1 MQQLKML
8 KLMGEVKPYP
18 VHEDYYIR
26 NIRMLEDGKEDPAEI
41 EAWVLACRN
50 QLIGENGTSEAYIN
64 SITNTPLLNPATDV
78 FFVCEKATDRPV
90 ATLTA
95 HIRDTGEGW
104 IHMVGSLPEI
114 RGKKLGHAMLA
125 RGLERLAEAKV
136 PVVRLVTDDWR
147 RPAIKNYLA
156 AGFKPVIFEDTSDDA
171 KPVNERWDVILDEMG
186 WEDRT
191 YLTYDGEIW
200 EK

>member
-8 KLMGEVKPYP
+8 KLMGQVKPYP

-26 NIRMLEDGKEDPAEI
+26 NIRILESGEEDPADI
-41 EAWVLACRN
+41 DAWVEICRY
-50 QLIGENGTSEAYIN
+50 QLIGDSVTKESYTSA
-64 SITNTPLLNPATDV
+64 ITGTPLLVPATDV

-104 IHMVGSLPEI
+104 IHMVGSIEYV

-125 RGLERLAEAKV
+125 RGLERLAEAGV
-136 PVVRLVTDDWR
+136 PVVRLVTTT
-147 RPAIKNYLA
+147 PSA
-156 AGFKPVIFEDTSDDA
+156 S
-171 KPVNERWDVILDEMG
+171 ERNSRVMLCGSMNREEPPETPLM
-186 WEDRT
+186 
-191 YLTYDGEIW
+191 
-200 EK
+200 

>member
-18 VHEDYYIR
+18 IHEDYCIR
-26 NIRMLEDGKEDPAEI
+26 NIRMLESGREDPAEI
-41 EAWVLACRN
+41 DAWVEVCRN
-50 QLIGENGTSEAYIN
+50 QLIGENGTRESYTNA
-64 SITNTPLLNPATDV
+64 ITNTPLLVPATDV

-104 IHMVGSLPEI
+104 IHMVGSLVEI

-125 RGLERLAEAKV
+125 RGLQRLKEAGVEK
-136 PVVRLVTDDWR
+136 VRLVTDDWR

-156 AGFKPVIFEDTSDDA
+156 AGFRPVIFEDTSEDA

-191 YLTYDGEIW
+191 YLTYDGDIW
-200 EK
+200 TK

>member
-50 QLIGENGTSEAYIN
+50 QLIGENGTSEAYTN

>member
-26 NIRMLEDGKEDPAEI
+26 NIRILESGEEDPAEI
-41 EAWVLACRN
+41 DAWVDVCRF
-50 QLIGENGTSEAYIN
+50 QLIGENATKESYTNA
-64 SITNTPLLNPATDV
+64 ITNTPLLVPATDV

-104 IHMVGSLPEI
+104 IHMVGSLAEV

-125 RGLERLAEAKV
+125 RGLERLAAAGVEK
-136 PVVRLVTDDWR
+136 VRLVTDDWR

-156 AGFKPVIFEDTSDDA
+156 AGFRPVFFEDPSEDA
-171 KPVNERWDVILDEMG
+171 KPVNERWNVILDEMG

-191 YLTYDGEIW
+191 FLTYDGEIW
-200 EK
+200 TK

>member
-8 KLMGEVKPYP
+8 KPMGEVKPYP

-41 EAWVLACRN
+41 KAWVLACRN
-50 QLIGENGTSEAYIN
+50 QLIGENGTSEAYTN

-171 KPVNERWDVILDEMG
+171 KPINERWDVILDEMG

>member
-26 NIRMLEDGKEDPAEI
+26 NIRMLEDGREDPAEI

-50 QLIGENGTSEAYIN
+50 QLIGENGTSEAYTN

-125 RGLERLAEAKV
+125 RGLERLAEASV

-156 AGFKPVIFEDTSDDA
+156 AGFRPVIFEDTSEDA
-171 KPVNERWDVILDEMG
+171 KPIEERWDVILDEMG

-200 EK
+200 TK

>member
-26 NIRMLEDGKEDPAEI
+26 NIRLLESGREDPAEI
-41 EAWVLACRN
+41 DAWVEVCRN
-50 QLIGENGTSEAYIN
+50 QLIGENGTRESYTNA
-64 SITNTPLLNPATDV
+64 ITNTPLLVPATDV

-104 IHMVGSLPEI
+104 IHMVGSLVEI

-125 RGLERLAEAKV
+125 RGLERLADAGVEK
-136 PVVRLVTDDWR
+136 VRLVTDDWR

-156 AGFKPVIFEDTSDDA
+156 AGFRPVIFEDTSDDA

-191 YLTYDGEIW
+191 YLTFDGDIW
-200 EK
+200 TK

>member
-26 NIRMLEDGKEDPAEI
+26 NIRMLEDGREDPAEI

-50 QLIGENGTSEAYIN
+50 QLIGENGTSEAYTN

-125 RGLERLAEAKV
+125 RGLERLAEAGV

-156 AGFKPVIFEDTSDDA
+156 AGFRPVIFEDTSEDA
-171 KPVNERWDVILDEMG
+171 KPIEERWDVILDEMG

-200 EK
+200 TK

>member
-18 VHEDYYIR
+18 VHDDYYIR
-26 NIRMLEDGKEDPAEI
+26 NIRILENGKEDPADI
-41 EAWVLACRN
+41 DAWVEVCKN
-50 QLIGENGTSEAYIN
+50 QLIGENGTVEAYTN
-64 SITNTPLLNPATDV
+64 SITNTPLLVPATDV
-78 FFVCEKATDRPV
+78 FLVCEKATDRPV

-95 HIRDTGEGW
+95 HIRDTGDGW
-104 IHMVGSLPEI
+104 IHMVGSLVEI

-125 RGLERLAEAKV
+125 RGLQRLEEAGVEK
-136 PVVRLVTDDWR
+136 VRLVTDDWR

-156 AGFKPVIFEDTSDDA
+156 AGFKPVIFEDGSDDA

-191 YLTYDGEIW
+191 YLTFDGEIW
-200 EK
+200 TK